1 MRINEIILQ
10 EDRWDPENMKHEILT
25 LLTSAAAEGI
35 TQLSPSSLLRDL
47 NAMGYAI
54 TMSGLYK
61 LLQGE
66 PLIKNM
72 NNDIIELAITD
83 ADVFS
88 SPEKS
93 EADANKIHTTA
104 IKQANKDIGI

>member
-1 MRINEIILQ
+1 MRLHEIIQ
-10 EDRWDPENMKHEILT
+10 ENRWDPENMKHEILT

-54 TMSGLYK
+54 TMSGLYE
-61 LLQGE
+61 LLQDE

-72 NNDIIELAITD
+72 NNNIIELTITD

-93 EADANKIHTTA
+93 ETDANKIHNTA
-104 IKQANKDIGI
+104 VKQANKDIGI

>member
-10 EDRWDPENMKHEILT
+10 EDRWDPENMKNEILT

-35 TQLSPSSLLRDL
+35 TQLSPASLLHDL

-54 TMSGLYK
+54 TMSGLYE
-61 LLQGE
+61 LLQNE

-72 NNDIIELAITD
+72 NNDIIELTITD

-93 EADANKIHTTA
+93 EKDTNKIHNTA
-104 IKQANKDIGI
+104 VKQANKDIGI